1 MPYLHHKTPMSEESD
16 FQMQSKYNGIFQLVD
31 VKWNIQ
37 GESQTEVY
45 VYNYV
50 DWYG

>member
-1 MPYLHHKTPMSEESD
+1 MSKESD
-16 FQMQSKYNGIFQLVD
+16 FQMQSKYNGIFQLVN
-31 VKWNIQ
+31 VKWTIH

-45 VYNYV
+45 VYTYA

>member
-1 MPYLHHKTPMSEESD
+1 MSEESD

-37 GESQTEVY
+37 GETSWNGLKIILLTDVGCLY
-45 VYNYV
+45 A
-50 DWYG
+50 GS